1 MPVKLWQ
8 QDKSGNFFSR
18 IVTQWDNS
26 LGGEEYREQAEEL
39 DQRLDEVL
47 DDALKLVAD
56 LKKQH
61 FDVSP
66 KFLRTWSVGRVVR
79 DSGILQLPAL
89 ETERRQLLWRAMS
102 WKCWLGIKHDYPE
115 SELCQEWQSLRSNLE
130 PEVRNQQSDIK
141 YLFGMGYWL
150 QQQEL
155 EEAISIFGQSTS
167 NANALAQRA
176 SIRVLPVR
184 AALQNILGQF
194 SEADRSTIHKSE
206 NFKSLIK
213 ALRKRWPDKG
223 PGSADRPEHY
233 PPELLEEEIRLILE
247 SVLADIKSPKAS

>member
-47 DDALKLVAD
+47 DDALKLVKD

-61 FDVSP
+61 TDISP

-102 WKCWLGIKHDYPE
+102 WKCWLGIRHDYPE
-115 SELCQEWQSLRSNLE
+115 SELRQEWQSLRSNLE

-155 EEAISIFGQSTS
+155 EDAISIFGQSTS

-213 ALRKRWPDKG
+213 ALRKRWPDRG

-233 PPELLEEEIRLILE
+233 TPELLEEEIHLILE
-247 SVLADIKSPKAS
+247 SVLADIKSLKTG

>member
-39 DQRLDEVL
+39 DQKLDEVL
-47 DDALKLVAD
+47 DDSLKLVAD
-56 LKKQH
+56 LKEQRSA
-61 FDVSP
+61 VSP

-79 DSGILQLPAL
+79 DSGILQLHAL

-102 WKCWLGIKHDYPE
+102 WKCWLGIRHDYPE
-115 SELCQEWQSLRSNLE
+115 SKLCHEWQSLRSNLE

-155 EEAISIFGQSTS
+155 EDAVSTFGQSVGH
-167 NANALAQRA
+167 ANALSYRA

-184 AALQNILGQF
+184 TALGNIFEQL
-194 SEADRSTIHKSE
+194 SEADRSLIHKGK
-206 NFKSLIK
+206 NFETLVQ

-233 PPELLEEEIRLILE
+233 SPELLEQEIHLILE

>member
-39 DQRLDEVL
+39 DQKLDEVL
-47 DDALKLVAD
+47 DDSLKLVDD
-56 LKKQH
+56 LKDQCP
-61 FDVSP
+61 DVSP

-102 WKCWLGIKHDYPE
+102 WKCWLGIRHDYPE
-115 SELCQEWQSLRSNLE
+115 SELCQDWQSLRSNLK
-130 PEVRNQQSDIK
+130 PEVRNQQSDTK

-155 EEAISIFGQSTS
+155 EDAISTFGQSTS
-167 NANALAQRA
+167 NANDLVQRA

-184 AALQNILGQF
+184 TALGNIFGHL
-194 SEADRSTIHKSE
+194 SAADRSLMHKAK
-206 NFKSLIK
+206 NFRSF
-213 ALRKRWPDKG
+213 AQVLRKRWPDKG